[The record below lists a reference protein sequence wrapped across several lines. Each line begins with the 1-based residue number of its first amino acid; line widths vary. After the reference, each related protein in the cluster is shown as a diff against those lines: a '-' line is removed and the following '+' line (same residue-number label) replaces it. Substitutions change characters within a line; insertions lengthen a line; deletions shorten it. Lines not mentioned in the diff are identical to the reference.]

1 MRKSCDIVL
10 SFIFNSL
17 VNGGPNFFILC
28 SCDFTFLASTTCFK
42 KTEFVLRQGQEVL
55 FVLT

>member
-1 MRKSCDIVL
+1 MVSALLAIYWDTDCVF
-10 SFIFNSL
+10 SFVIEMNSMWSQLMIF
-17 VNGGPNFFILC
+17 
-28 SCDFTFLASTTCFK
+28 CFK